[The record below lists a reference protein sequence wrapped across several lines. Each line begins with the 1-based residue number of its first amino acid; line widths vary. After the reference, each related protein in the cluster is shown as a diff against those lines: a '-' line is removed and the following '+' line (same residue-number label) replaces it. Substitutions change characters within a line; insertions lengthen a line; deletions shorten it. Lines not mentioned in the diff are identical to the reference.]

1 MMACWCCCVMS
12 GCDGMLV
19 LHYVCCNVD
28 VADVR
33 VCWCCITSIHVL
45 HCWCCCVVLL
55 MLGCDGVLHCWCC
68 CVMLLTLGC
77 DGVCVCAG

>member
-33 VCWCCITSIHVL
+33 VCWCCIT
-45 HCWCCCVVLL
+45 CVALLVLL
-55 MLGCDGVLHCWCC
+55 CDVAD
-68 CVMLLTLGC
+68 VR
-77 DGVCVCAG
+77 V